1 MNAAER
7 EFLAEFAAGPV
18 TYTQA
23 PQTVTQA
30 MFVMLVALCQ
40 RGYLA
45 MSGDEVNPCFTITPQ
60 GRRAL
65 LTVHDGGTA
74 A

>member
-1 MNAAER
+1 MTAAER
-7 EFLAEFAAGPV
+7 EFLAGFAKGPV

-30 MFVMLVALCQ
+30 MFVMIVALCQ
-40 RGYLA
+40 RGYLD
-45 MSGDEVNPCFTITPQ
+45 MSGDEQNPCFSITPE

-65 LTVHDGGTA
+65 FQAVA
-74 A
+74 